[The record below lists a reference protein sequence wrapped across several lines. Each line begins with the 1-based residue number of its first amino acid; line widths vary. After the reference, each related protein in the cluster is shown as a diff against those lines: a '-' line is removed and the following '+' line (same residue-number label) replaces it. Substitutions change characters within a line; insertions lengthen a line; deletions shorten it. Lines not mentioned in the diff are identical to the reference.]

1 MRDVIHEWWPV
12 AAVTLFTLLL
22 VTQIPRR
29 AIFPPTPAEGVVT
42 PFASFVTLD
51 DDAYAAALRK
61 VCPSWLLRPRAQLG
75 GGEGR
80 TTAFEF
86 DEPVPEPLT
95 LPAGAAFT
103 VPYRAPRAAPPAP
116 EPLLPATLARSGV
129 EGLAEAAE
137 AAARP
142 REAEL
147 LELPDSLQEKGK
159 ERKP

>member
-22 VTQIPRR
+22 VTQIPRKV
-29 AIFPPTPAEGVVT
+29 IFPPTPDEGTVT

-51 DDAYAAALRK
+51 DDAYVAALQN
-61 VCPSWLLRPRAQLG
+61 VCPSWLVRPRAQLG

-86 DEPVPEPLT
+86 GEPIPEPRT

-103 VPYRAPRAAPPAP
+103 VPYHAPYAAPYAPA
-116 EPLLPATLARSGV
+116 PLLPPTLARSGV
-129 EGLAEAAE
+129 EGLAEAA

-142 REAEL
+142 RDAEL
-147 LELPDSLQEKGK
+147 LELPDSLQEKRK
-159 ERKP
+159 EKTP

>member
-22 VTQIPRR
+22 VTQIPRS
-29 AIFPPTPAEGVVT
+29 AIFPPTPDEGAVT

-51 DDAYAAALRK
+51 DDAYAAALRN
-61 VCPSWLLRPRAQLG
+61 VCPSWLLRPRAQFG

-86 DEPVPEPLT
+86 GEPIPEPCT
-95 LPAGAAFT
+95 LPVGAAFS
-103 VPYRAPRAAPPAP
+103 VPYRTPYAVPYAPAP
-116 EPLLPATLARSGV
+116 PLLPPTLATPGV

-137 AAARP
+137 SARP
-142 REAEL
+142 RDAEL

-159 ERKP
+159 EKTP

>member
-1 MRDVIHEWWPV
+1 MRGVIHEWWPV

-22 VTQIPRR
+22 VTQIPRK
-29 AIFPPTPAEGVVT
+29 AIFPPTPDEEGSVT

-51 DDAYAAALRK
+51 DDAYVAALQK

-86 DEPVPEPLT
+86 GEPIPEPRT
-95 LPAGAAFT
+95 LPAGAAFS
-103 VPYRAPRAAPPAP
+103 VPYHAPHTASHAPA
-116 EPLLPATLARSGV
+116 PLLPPTLARSGV
-129 EGLAEAAE
+129 EGLAEAVE
-137 AAARP
+137 AARP
-142 REAEL
+142 RDAEL

-159 ERKP
+159 EKTP

>member
-22 VTQIPRR
+22 VTQIPRKV
-29 AIFPPTPAEGVVT
+29 IFPPTPDEGAVT

-51 DDAYAAALRK
+51 DDAYVAALQN
-61 VCPSWLLRPRAQLG
+61 VCPSWLVRPRAQLG

-86 DEPVPEPLT
+86 GEPIPEPRT

-103 VPYRAPRAAPPAP
+103 VPYHAPYAAPYAPA
-116 EPLLPATLARSGV
+116 PLLPPTLARSGV
-129 EGLAEAAE
+129 EGLAEAA

-142 REAEL
+142 RDAEL
-147 LELPDSLQEKGK
+147 LELPDSLQEKRK
-159 ERKP
+159 EKTP

>member
-22 VTQIPRR
+22 VTQIPRKV
-29 AIFPPTPAEGVVT
+29 IIPPTPEERAVT
-42 PFASFVTLD
+42 PFAAFVTLD
-51 DDAYAAALRK
+51 DDAYAAALQQ

-75 GGEGR
+75 GGGGR

-95 LPAGAAFT
+95 LPAGAAFA
-103 VPYRAPRAAPPAP
+103 VPYHAPHAAPHASA
-116 EPLLPATLARSGV
+116 PLLPPTLARSGV

-137 AAARP
+137 AVARL
-142 REAEL
+142 RDAEL

-159 ERKP
+159 EKTP